1 MKAIVYKRYGPPEV
15 LKIEELEKPAPK
27 ENEILIRN
35 HAASVNYGDIIARN
49 FKDVTPAK
57 FNMPLLFWIMARIF
71 FGFSKP
77 KVKILGSE
85 FAGDIEAVGKSV
97 TEFKVGDKVFGYRGQ
112 SMGAYAEYF
121 VVPEKSVVTLKPENI
136 SYEEAAAVP
145 SGSMVALF
153 ITRKVNV
160 QKGQK
165 VLVNGASG
173 GNGNFIV
180 QAAKDLGAEVTG
192 TCGTKRVDFVKAL
205 GADKVIDYTK
215 EDFTNNGEKYDI
227 IFDVLG
233 RAGFSRCKGSLTV
246 NGKYVLVSFKVKQL
260 LQMIWT
266 SFFSSKK
273 VICVL
278 SPQKLDDLVAV
289 SKMIE
294 EGKIRSIL
302 DKTFPMDQAV
312 EAHKYVEQ
320 GNKKG
325 NVVISILRNSTQ

>member
-1 MKAIVYKRYGPPEV
+1 MKAIIYDTYGLPEV
-15 LKIEELEKPAPK
+15 LKLVELNKPTPK
-27 ENEILIRN
+27 ENEILIKN
-35 HAASVNYGDIIARN
+35 YAASVNYGDILARN
-49 FKDVTPAK
+49 FKDVTPHK
-57 FNMPLLFWIMARIF
+57 FNMPVLFWILAKLF

-85 FAGDIEAVGKSV
+85 FSGDVEAGGKGV
-97 TEFKVGDKVFGYRGQ
+97 TRFKIGDKVFGYRGQ

-136 SYEEAAAVP
+136 SYEEASVVP

-153 ITRKVNV
+153 TIKKVNI
-160 QKGQK
+160 QKGEK
-165 VLVNGASG
+165 VLVIGASG

-180 QAAKDLGAEVTG
+180 QIAKGFDAEVTG
-192 TCGTKRVDFVKAL
+192 VCGTNRVDFVKAL

-215 EDFTNNGEKYDI
+215 EDFTNNGVKYDV

-233 RAGFSRCKGSLTV
+233 RTGFSKCKNSLTE
-246 NGKYVLVSFKVKQL
+246 NGKYALISFKVKQL
-260 LQMIWT
+260 LQMMWT
-266 SFFSSKK
+266 SFFGNKK

-278 SPQKLDDLVAV
+278 SPQRHEDLVAV

-294 EGKIRSIL
+294 EGKLKSII
-302 DKTFPMDQAV
+302 DKTFPLNKAA

-325 NVVISILRNSTQ
+325 NVVISV